1 MFQNSKGIQLQL
13 TTREFI
19 SRVAT
24 LVPKVML
31 ATANSS
37 CLEYKKD
44 KQSDPFSIKDFGN
57 LVRDLLRQK
66 AYLGHDVYW
75 QYES

>member
-1 MFQNSKGIQLQL
+1 M
-13 TTREFI
+13 

-44 KQSDPFSIKDFGN
+44 KQNDPFSRKDFGN

-66 AYLGHDVYW
+66 DYLGHYVYW

>member
-1 MFQNSKGIQLQL
+1 M
-13 TTREFI
+13 

-44 KQSDPFSIKDFGN
+44 KQTDPFSRKDFGN

-66 AYLGHDVYW
+66 TYLGHYVYW
-75 QYES
+75 

>member
-1 MFQNSKGIQLQL
+1 M
-13 TTREFI
+13 

-44 KQSDPFSIKDFGN
+44 KQADPFSRKDFGN

-66 AYLGHDVYW
+66 AYLGHYVYW
-75 QYES
+75 HMNLKFHFENNRIFGLRISR